1 MGGSISLFH
10 ELISDI
16 QSIQKNIEE
25 NMQDRVGKSLDNEI
39 VQPMLQEGQALQQVY
54 ETFQQEKS
62 AIQGMLS
69 TVRTMI

>member
-1 MGGSISLFH
+1 MFH